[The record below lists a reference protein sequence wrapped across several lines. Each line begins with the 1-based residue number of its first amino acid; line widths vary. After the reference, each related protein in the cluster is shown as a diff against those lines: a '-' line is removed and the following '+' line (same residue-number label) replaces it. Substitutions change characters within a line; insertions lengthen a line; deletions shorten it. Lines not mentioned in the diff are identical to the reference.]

1 MAKVPP
7 IHHHA
12 RRHDIVKFLII
23 RTISNFLI
31 LITIFGL
38 IFTFGPAI
46 YYETEYR
53 LGQAF
58 GVEYILQEDIPQSE
72 LSGFGRL
79 LEDLERNPGG
89 HENVF
94 GAIVNGE
101 RKQIILP
108 KNADFSVVIPKIGAN
123 SNIIENVDP
132 SNEDEYLRALA
143 QGVAHAKGTSF
154 PGLGGTTYL
163 FAHSADNF
171 WNVGQYNAIFYL
183 LNKLEPGD
191 EVNVYFHGVRY
202 KYLVEKTEIVD
213 PEQVEFITSQRGQGE
228 ELILQTCYPP
238 GTTWKRLLVFAK
250 PAAAE

>member
-7 IHHHA
+7 IYHHA
-12 RRHDIVKFLII
+12 RRHDITKFLII

-38 IFTFGPAI
+38 VFTFGPAI

-58 GVEYILQEDIPQSE
+58 GVEYVLQEDIPPQE

-79 LEDLERNPGG
+79 IEELERNPGG

-183 LNKLEPGD
+183 LNKLEAGD
-191 EVNVYFHGVRY
+191 EINIYFQGTRY
-202 KYLVEKTEIVD
+202 KYLVEKTEVVD
-213 PEQVEFITSQRGQGE
+213 PGQIEFITSERGQGE

-238 GTTWKRLLVFAK
+238 GTTWKRTLVFAK
-250 PAAAE
+250 PA

>member
-1 MAKVPP
+1 MAKVPD
-7 IHHHA
+7 ITHHA
-12 RRHDIVKFLII
+12 RRHDIIKFLII

-31 LITIFGL
+31 LITVFGL
-38 IFTFGPAI
+38 IFTFGPSI
-46 YYETEYR
+46 YYEAEYR

-58 GVEYILQEDIPQSE
+58 GVEYILQEDIPQNE
-72 LSGFGRL
+72 LSGFGKL

-94 GAIVNGE
+94 GAIVNGQ

-108 KNADFSVVIPKIGAN
+108 KNANFSVVIPKIGAN

-183 LNKLEPGD
+183 LNKLVPGD

-213 PEQVEFITSQRGQGE
+213 PDQVEFITSQRGQGE

-250 PAAAE
+250 PA

>member
-1 MAKVPP
+1 MAKVPH
-7 IHHHA
+7 ITHHA
-12 RRHDIVKFLII
+12 RRAEIVKFLVI

-38 IFTFGPAI
+38 IFTFGPAV
-46 YYETEYR
+46 YYEIEYR
-53 LGQAF
+53 VGELF
-58 GVEYILQEDIPQSE
+58 GVEYVLEEDIPQNE

-79 LEDLERNPGG
+79 LEELDRNPGG
-89 HENVF
+89 RENVF
-94 GAIVNGE
+94 GAILNNE

-108 KNADFSVVIPKIGAN
+108 KNAEFSVVIPKIGAN

-171 WNVGQYNAIFYL
+171 WNVGTYNAVFYL
-183 LNKLEPGD
+183 LNKLEHGD
-191 EVNVYFHGVRY
+191 EINIFFQGTRY
-202 KYLVEKTEIVD
+202 KYLVDKIEVVD
-213 PEQVEFITSQRGQGE
+213 PSQVEFITSSRGQGE

-238 GTTWKRLLVFAK
+238 GTTWKRTLVFAK
-250 PAAAE
+250 PAVMQ

>member
-1 MAKVPP
+1 MAKPPP

-12 RRHDIVKFLII
+12 GRIDIIKFLII

-31 LITIFGL
+31 LITVFGI

-46 YYETEYR
+46 YYEAEYR
-53 LGQAF
+53 IGQAF
-58 GVEYILQEDIPQSE
+58 GVEFVLEDDVPESE
-72 LSGFGRL
+72 LSGFGRI

-94 GAIVNGE
+94 GAIVAND

-108 KNADFSVVIPKIGAN
+108 KNAQFSVVIPKIGAN

-143 QGVAHAKGTSF
+143 EGVAHAKGTSF
-154 PGLGGTTYL
+154 PGLGATTYL

-171 WNVGQYNAIFYL
+171 WNVG
-183 LNKLEPGD
+183 
-191 EVNVYFHGVRY
+191 H
-202 KYLVEKTEIVD
+202 
-213 PEQVEFITSQRGQGE
+213 
-228 ELILQTCYPP
+228 
-238 GTTWKRLLVFAK
+238 
-250 PAAAE
+250 

>member
-1 MAKVPP
+1 MAKLPH
-7 IHHHA
+7 ITHHA
-12 RRHDIVKFLII
+12 RRHDIIKFLII

-38 IFTFGPAI
+38 VFTFGPAL

-53 LGQAF
+53 VSQAF
-58 GVEYILQEDIPQSE
+58 GVEYILEDDIE
-72 LSGFGRL
+72 EDGDNRFGRL
-79 LEDLERNPGG
+79 LEELDRNPGG

-94 GAIVNGE
+94 GAIVNND

-108 KNADFSVVIPKIGAN
+108 KNAQFSVVIPKIGAN

-132 SNEDEYLRALA
+132 SNEDEYLRAL
-143 QGVAHAKGTSF
+143 QEGVAHAKGTSF

-183 LNKLEPGD
+183 LNKLEQND
-191 EVNVYFHGVRY
+191 EINIYFQGIRY

-213 PEQVEFITSQRGQGE
+213 PEQVEFITSTRGQGE

-250 PAAAE
+250 PAKIE

>member
-12 RRHDIVKFLII
+12 RRHEIIKFLIL

-31 LITIFGL
+31 FVTIFGL
-38 IFTFGPAI
+38 VFTFGPAA
-46 YYETEYR
+46 YYEAEYR
-53 LGQAF
+53 IGQVF
-58 GVEYILQEDIPQSE
+58 GVEYILEEDIPQSE

-79 LEDLERNPGG
+79 LEELDRNPGG
-89 HENVF
+89 RENVF
-94 GAIVNGE
+94 GAILNNE

-108 KNADFSVVIPKIGAN
+108 KNAEFSVVIPKIGAN

-132 SNEDEYLRALA
+132 SNEEEYLKALA

-171 WNVGQYNAIFYL
+171 WNVGTYNAVFYL
-183 LNKLEPGD
+183 LNKLENGD
-191 EVNVYFHGVRY
+191 EINIFFQGTRY
-202 KYLVEKTEIVD
+202 KYLVDRIEVVD
-213 PEQVEFITSQRGQGE
+213 PSQVEFITSSRGQGE

-238 GTTWKRLLVFAK
+238 GTTWRRTLVFAK
-250 PAAAE
+250 PA